1 MESLI
6 WDLVLQLYFTIIYGQ
21 RITQIIYVAL
31 LCWAANN
38 AMFLVFKVYVGQRLT
53 QVIFYSVWP
62 ANIASFFLKRWICLL
77 NMFFIR

>member
-1 MESLI
+1 MESII

-62 ANIASFFLKRWICLL
+62 ANIASFF
-77 NMFFIR
+77 